1 MDRTQDGNAAAHAL
15 ACSVCHAHV
24 AQPSL
29 SAHSAQ
35 HAAAEAV
42 TLVPPSSACP
52 TPMLATTAP
61 HVGSL
66 RSIQRKTRNGVFG
79 KWPAR
84 FEIKWT
90 RQIPSRSSYCSARVT
105 RISVSGLLTP
115 WQSSKRCMPSPAL
128 RPRVT
133 GTHSACRSPA
143 ACCCMAPGHRS
154 LGSLGIEVSA
164 RRSSRPSASHRM
176 RAPPPAVTP
185 Q

>member
-66 RSIQRKTRNGVFG
+66 RSIQRPIGAHAF
-79 KWPAR
+79 
-84 FEIKWT
+84 
-90 RQIPSRSSYCSARVT
+90 
-105 RISVSGLLTP
+105 
-115 WQSSKRCMPSPAL
+115 
-128 RPRVT
+128 RPPN
-133 GTHSACRSPA
+133 ADA
-143 ACCCMAPGHRS
+143 QQ
-154 LGSLGIEVSA
+154 
-164 RRSSRPSASHRM
+164 
-176 RAPPPAVTP
+176 RAQCTTK
-185 Q
+185 QTFTFIYI